1 MLKQFSCIQTVAE
14 NRTLVVK
21 TLSLF
26 NVIIGNCA
34 ILFEDFPRNIPACN
48 CRSFNFI
55 FTFFFPKTV
64 FVKRKMQ
71 NVSELSLSFQMHC
84 IIH

>member
-1 MLKQFSCIQTVAE
+1 MQSYLKTFLGIFQHATAGASV
-14 NRTLVVK
+14 
-21 TLSLF
+21 LF
-26 NVIIGNCA
+26 
-34 ILFEDFPRNIPACN
+34 LL
-48 CRSFNFI
+48 
-55 FTFFFPKTV
+55 FFFPKTV